1 MKGALEKIQGL
12 YPIIDTTY
20 VALDKIKE
28 TAGKIMDGGAGVI
41 QLRAKGLSAPDMLR
55 VARSLQPM
63 AMARHVTFIVNDRV
77 DVALMSNADGV
88 HLGHADAGIKDAR
101 AMLGG
106 GAIIGLSTHNM
117 EEARKAEALGADY
130 ISFGP
135 IFPTSTKKDAEE
147 PRGLDALA
155 ELVKNVSIP
164 VVAIGGI
171 TEARLDSVLCTGA
184 DAVAMISEIML
195 ADDMKAKVSSIIEK
209 IRVAPVAERWKS

>member
-1 MKGALEKIQGL
+1 MKIQGF

-20 VALDKIKE
+20 VARHKVKE

-41 QLRAKGLSAPDMLR
+41 QLRAKGLSASDMLR
-55 VARSLQPM
+55 AARSLQPM
-63 AMARHVTFIVNDRV
+63 ALARHVTFIVNDRV
-77 DVALMSNADGV
+77 DVAMMSNADGV
-88 HLGHADAGIKDAR
+88 HLGTADAGIKDAR
-101 AMLGG
+101 AMLGA

-117 EEARKAEALGADY
+117 EEAREAEALGADY

-147 PRGLDALA
+147 VRGLDALA

-171 TEARLDSVLCTGA
+171 TEARLDSVLSAGPA
-184 DAVAMISEIML
+184 AIAMISEIML
-195 ADDMKAKVSSIIEK
+195 ADDLRAKVSSIIEK
-209 IRVAPVAERWKS
+209 IRIAPVAEGSKN